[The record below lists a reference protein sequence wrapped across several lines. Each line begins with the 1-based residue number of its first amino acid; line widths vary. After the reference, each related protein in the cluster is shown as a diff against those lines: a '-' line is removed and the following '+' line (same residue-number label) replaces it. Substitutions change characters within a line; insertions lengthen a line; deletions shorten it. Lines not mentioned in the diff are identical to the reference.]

1 MTSKNISSR
10 KVIGIFEMISFRR
23 KSWLSPILSTIRR
36 DTPFFSAETELSTN
50 AIYLQKTSESKSG
63 LFHLTGLDM
72 FFRSKKVPF
81 LQKKRWEQANVNL
94 DELQTIL
101 KSKSNK

>member
-1 MTSKNISSR
+1 
-10 KVIGIFEMISFRR
+10 MISFRR

-50 AIYLQKTSESKSG
+50 AIFLQKISKG
-63 LFHLTGLDM
+63 DVRVFHLTSLDM

-81 LQKKRWEQANVNL
+81 LQKKRWKQANVNL
-94 DELQTIL
+94 DELQTIF